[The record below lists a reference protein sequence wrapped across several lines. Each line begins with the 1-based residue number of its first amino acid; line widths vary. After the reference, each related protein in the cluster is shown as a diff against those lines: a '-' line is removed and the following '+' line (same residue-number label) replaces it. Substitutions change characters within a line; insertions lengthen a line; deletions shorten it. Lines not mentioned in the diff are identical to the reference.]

1 MFLFF
6 LNLAILKWVVSRKNN
21 NPNVEKSLRR
31 SVLDFFF
38 NHSSSD
44 LFGVGNPEKWSQELL
59 FSLTLN
65 KLLLYLCI
73 LKY

>member
-6 LNLAILKWVVSRKNN
+6 LNLAILKWVVSRKKN

-38 NHSSSD
+38 K
-44 LFGVGNPEKWSQELL
+44 G
-59 FSLTLN
+59 SLQKKKIADFET
-65 KLLLYLCI
+65 
-73 LKY
+73 

>member
-44 LFGVGNPEKWSQELL
+44 LFGVGNPEKRFQEQGCLWDVSTSPNTAD
-59 FSLTLN
+59 FI
-65 KLLLYLCI
+65 K
-73 LKY
+73 